1 MTIDIICPLYN
12 AEKYLVDLHNS
23 LLMQENVDLNLV
35 QYVLTR
41 SKDKTEEILKEL
53 GANYTRIEPAE
64 FSHSASREMMAR
76 KSKADIIVFI
86 SQDVKI
92 LRKDWLYN
100 LTKDI
105 AEGNCEAA
113 YSRQLAEKNNI
124 EKYTREKNY
133 GDQSFIKTKDSIPE
147 LGLNT
152 FFFSDASS
160 AINREVFEELN
171 YYDGKRFAS
180 NEDQYIAHKLI
191 MAGYRIKYC
200 AESEVVHSHDFNF
213 KSLYKRY
220 QDTGDFYRAEPYM
233 NSYGTNSAGAGM
245 AKYILK
251 RIIEDRNLSAAIE
264 FVPNMAARF
273 LGMKIRK
280 N

>member
-1 MTIDIICPLYN
+1 MNIDIICPLYN
-12 AEKYLVDLHNS
+12 AEKYVEALNAS
-23 LLMQENVDLNLV
+23 LLKQESVELNSIN
-35 QYVLTR
+35 YVLTR
-41 SKDKTEEILKEL
+41 SKDRTEEILRKL
-53 GANYTRIEPAE
+53 NANYVMIEPVD
-64 FSHSASREMMAR
+64 FSHSTSRERMAR
-76 KSKADIIVFI
+76 KSTADIIVFI
-86 SQDVKI
+86 SQDIKI
-92 LRKDWLYN
+92 KRTDWLYY
-100 LTKDI
+100 LTYDI
-105 AEGNCEAA
+105 AEGKCEAA

-133 GDQSFIKTKDSIPE
+133 GDKSFIKTKDDIE
-147 LGLNT
+147 KMGLNT

-160 AINREVFEELN
+160 AINRKIFEELN

-245 AKYILK
+245 AKYILR
-251 RIIEDRNLSAAIE
+251 RIAEDKNLGAMLE
-264 FVPNMAARF
+264 FIPNMTARF
-273 LGMKIRK
+273 LGMKIK
-280 N
+280 K